1 MTGSPGFVTITYG
14 STYNAAVGLQCLAS
28 DTFRTESMKNVEF
41 LYDNQCAPYQWS
53 EAFEYKGRDQWVGMY
68 LPQESYGNYESWGTS
83 FSKQADTSGLRLGPC
98 RRHRVPR
105 QRPTAVMAERRLGDR
120 MGQRQH
126 QRRPHHGLQD
136 QLQRTRSPTS
146 SCAETYHWARCAST
160 SQDWHATSI
169 QRQQAESRTTAS
181 SSSNRRSVK

>member
-53 EAFEYKGRDQWVGMY
+53 EAFEYMGRDQWVGMY

-126 QRRPHHGLQD
+126 QRR
-136 QLQRTRSPTS
+136 QLQ
-146 SCAETYHWARCAST
+146 HLVIARVADRRHCLVGDYQFFPA
-160 SQDWHATSI
+160 
-169 QRQQAESRTTAS
+169 RQCTVTT
-181 SSSNRRSVK
+181 